1 MSSWSE
7 ERRHNLAAEA
17 EQRRLDEDAR
27 DDRRRRAQE
36 AADKRTR
43 EARRLD
49 AEEKRTARAQRRRER
64 MQRRQARAVKREK
77 TLTPGNVY
85 RRGTLLLVA
94 LSAAASLPAQIL
106 HFVQI
111 SWMLFP
117 IGPAVEGAAWVM
129 AAGVA
134 YADER
139 KLPGWVRW
147 TLRVL
152 SMSAAGFA
160 ANINYQYGMS
170 LTSEGLTASQ
180 AQAAGIGLAAVTLG
194 GPLFFEVRQ
203 WVLTLSASTASP
215 KQQAEDKARARHL
228 KDRAKTF
235 KDVTARQQVL
245 LLAAPFG
252 ELSKEEAFDRA
263 WLDVNGAPRG
273 ITAEVIADR
282 LDAEADVAAVLAS
295 GEHAEEKLAVELLL
309 ADIFGPD
316 RGDGGPSGTSGGKPK
331 GGPRG
336 GAPKGRTALG
346 GKGKRPVRG
355 TSATEAERPLDDA
368 DVEKVRKLAAALG
381 GTERLS
387 ARNVREAV
395 GCRTDYA
402 VRLRDTVRA
411 ETQGEETP

>member
-7 ERRHNLAAEA
+7 ERRLNLAAEA
-17 EQRRLDEDAR
+17 EQRRKTDDAR
-27 DDRRRRAQE
+27 EERRIRTQE
-36 AADKRTR
+36 AADKR
-43 EARRLD
+43 RRD
-49 AEEKRTARAQRRRER
+49 ERIRDRDEKRTEKAQKRREGA
-64 MQRRQARAVKREK
+64 QRRQARAAKREK

-106 HFVQI
+106 HFMAI

-139 KLPGWVRW
+139 KLAAWVRW
-147 TLRVL
+147 VLRVL

-160 ANINYQYGMS
+160 ANINYQYGQS
-170 LTSEGLTASQ
+170 LAGSGLTASE

-203 WVLTLSASTASP
+203 WVLTLSASTATP
-215 KQQAEDKARARHL
+215 KQQAEDKARRRHR
-228 KDRAKTF
+228 KDREKAF
-235 KDVTARQQVL
+235 KDVAKRQREL

-252 ELSKEEAFDRA
+252 TLSPEEAFDRA
-263 WLDVNGAPRG
+263 WLDVKGAPRG
-273 ITAEVIADR
+273 ITADVIADR
-282 LDAEADVAAVLAS
+282 IDAERDVAAVLAVT
-295 GEHAEEKLAVELLL
+295 EYAEEKLAVELLL

-316 RGDGGPSGTSGGKPK
+316 RGDGGPSGATGGKPS

-336 GAPKGRTALG
+336 GAPEGRTALG
-346 GKGKRPVRG
+346 GKGKRRV
-355 TSATEAERPLDDA
+355 SSKAASEAGRPLAEA
-368 DVEKVRKLAAALG
+368 DLEAVRKLAGALG
-381 GTERLS
+381 GTHRLS

-395 GCRTDYA
+395 GCRNQYA
-402 VRLRDTVRA
+402 LRLRDAVRA
-411 ETQGEETP
+411 ENHEESK

>member
-7 ERRHNLAAEA
+7 ERRRNQAAEA
-17 EQRRLDEDAR
+17 EQHRLDEDAR
-27 DDRRRRAQE
+27 EARRIKAQE
-36 AADKRTR
+36 IADKRQR
-43 EARRLD
+43 EERRKD
-49 AEEKRTARAQRRRER
+49 AEEKRTGRAQQRRER
-64 MQRRQARAVKREK
+64 MQRRQARAAKREK

-94 LSAAASLPAQIL
+94 LSAAASLPAQVL
-106 HFVQI
+106 HFVAI

-139 KLPGWVRW
+139 KLAGWVRW
-147 TLRVL
+147 TLRGL

-160 ANINYQYGMS
+160 ATINYKYGTS
-170 LTSEGLTASQ
+170 LTAEGLTANE

-203 WVLTLSASTASP
+203 WVMTLAAKTATP
-215 KQQAEDKARARHL
+215 KQQAEDKARERHR
-228 KDRAKTF
+228 KDRAKKF
-235 KDVTARQQVL
+235 KDVTDRQRDL

-252 ELSKEEAFDRA
+252 TLSEEDAFDQA
-263 WLDVNGAPRG
+263 WLDKKGAPRG
-273 ITAEVIADR
+273 VTADAIADR

-309 ADIFGPD
+309 ADIFGRD
-316 RGDGGPSGTSGGKPK
+316 RGDGGPSGTSGSKPK

-355 TSATEAERPLDDA
+355 TSATEGDRPLDEA
-368 DVEKVRKLAAALG
+368 DLETVRKLAGALG
-381 GTERLS
+381 GTDRLS

-395 GCRTDYA
+395 GCRNDYGL
-402 VRLRDTVRA
+402 RLRDAVRA
-411 ETQGEETP
+411 ETQGDNQ